1 MEKTF
6 DAAKKL
12 REALH
17 LIPEPSG
24 QEVKTRTALMEYLK
38 AGSDLEIHDCGK
50 WFYAAHREGEN
61 LPSIAFRADMD
72 AVSGTDGLYHGCG
85 HDGHC
90 SVMASLAAWTSG
102 KSFGKNIFFL
112 FQHAE
117 ETGDGGSECLPFF
130 DMEKIDA
137 IFGFHNCPGFP
148 AGSVLMLNDTFA
160 CASKGLILAFSG
172 TQSHAAYPEN
182 GVNPIFPMSAFFSH
196 WDELT
201 SPDNYRGLV
210 LATPVCFTAGSRS
223 FGVAA
228 GSGEIDL
235 TIRAWYDEDLA
246 KLEVSAVSLASSL
259 CEKSGVSFSCKSQ
272 DVFPANV
279 NSPELYDVVK
289 AAAMRAQLDCLTP
302 HEPFRW
308 SEDFGWY
315 GSKTKSFMC
324 GIGGGED
331 APGLHTPAYRWNDEV
346 TKSALRLFS
355 EIISA

>member
-38 AGSDLEIHDCGK
+38 SSSDLEIHDCGK

-196 WDELT
+196 
-201 SPDNYRGLV
+201 
-210 LATPVCFTAGSRS
+210 
-223 FGVAA
+223 
-228 GSGEIDL
+228 
-235 TIRAWYDEDLA
+235 
-246 KLEVSAVSLASSL
+246 
-259 CEKSGVSFSCKSQ
+259 
-272 DVFPANV
+272 
-279 NSPELYDVVK
+279 
-289 AAAMRAQLDCLTP
+289 
-302 HEPFRW
+302 
-308 SEDFGWY
+308 
-315 GSKTKSFMC
+315 
-324 GIGGGED
+324 
-331 APGLHTPAYRWNDEV
+331 
-346 TKSALRLFS
+346 
-355 EIISA
+355 